1 MTLYIKASDCSNG
14 VIPSMNL
21 SEMICYA
28 IVYSVILD
36 PISRSIES
44 TIR

>member
-21 SEMICYA
+21 SEMICHANCLFCNIGSHLTFY
-28 IVYSVILD
+28 
-36 PISRSIES
+36 
-44 TIR
+44 